1 MAILASFDLSP
12 TKSAVKTSLSGTTA
26 LDDSFEIRATAPSQ
40 LSSFQVVGGSLIFTL
55 YTPSDNTVST
65 INLPNFGSSN
75 FIEFVNRNGSANAL
89 YNTNFKIV
97 NNLDNSKSTETLIIV
112 GTEGSDTISARDTKG
127 TTVSFIYGGAGN
139 DTINGGSATSTIYA
153 GSGVN
158 TLSGSGGDSFYR
170 AFTQDKAKDTIVDS
184 SGIDSIGIL
193 LPSTMGSTYNHTYK
207 RVGNDLIGQVLD
219 NSGGSY
225 SFTVK
230 NQYSFGGGIESL
242 YIWAMG
248 STTNDPVRSA
258 NFDTQATN
266 LYTYYYAGTDNSE
279 YIRIT
284 GLGVEKK
291 YVSVWGNGGA
301 DNYIRNEAL
310 ITSSFIGGD
319 GVDTIEY
326 LGNRN
331 EYTITNSANPYTNQL
346 TSEVKKISAADKT
359 VYDYVLAE
367 RIAFA
372 DVAVALDINGNAG
385 SVAKVLATVFGKEAL
400 SNKTYAGIG
409 LQLMDSGMS
418 YLALT
423 DLAINLGNPSNAQIV
438 DNLWKNLYGTAPSDI
453 TKSSLVDL
461 LDSKA
466 MTAGSLAFVACEL
479 NTNVDLVGL
488 ATTGLAFIQQG

>member
-40 LSSFQVVGGSLIFTL
+40 LSNFQVIGGSLIFTL

-75 FIEFVNRNGSANAL
+75 FIEFVNRNGSGNAL

-97 NNLDNSKSTETLIIV
+97 NSLDNSKSTESLIIV
-112 GTEGSDTISARDTKG
+112 GTEGPETISARDTKG
-127 TTVSFIYGGAGN
+127 TTVSFIYGGPGN
-139 DTINGGSATSTIYA
+139 DTIDGGSATSTIFA

-158 TLSGSGGDSFYR
+158 TLYGSGGDSYYR
-170 AFTQDKAKDTIVDS
+170 AFTQDKATDTIVDS

-207 RVGNDLIGQVLD
+207 RVGNDLIGKVLD

-248 STTNDPVRSA
+248 STSNDPVRYA

-266 LYTYYYAGTDNSE
+266 LNTYYYAGTDNSE

-284 GLGVEKK
+284 GLGTEKK

-301 DNYIRNEAL
+301 DNYIRNDAL
-310 ITSSFIGGD
+310 ITSSFVGGD
-319 GVDTIEY
+319 GIDTIEY
-326 LGNRN
+326 LGKRSD
-331 EYTITNSANPYTNQL
+331 YTITGSSNPYSSQITSTVVKNSA
-346 TSEVKKISAADKT
+346 VDKT
-359 VYDYVLAE
+359 VSDYVMAE
-367 RIAFA
+367 RMAFS
-372 DVAVALDINGNAG
+372 DVAVAMDINGNAG
-385 SVAKVLATVFGKEAL
+385 MVAKILATVFGKAAL
-400 SNKTYAGIG
+400 SNKVYAGIG
-409 LQLMDSGMS
+409 LQYMDAGMS
-418 YLALT
+418 YLSLV
-423 DLAINLGNPSNAQIV
+423 DLAVNLNGPSNSQIV
-438 DNLWKNLYGTAPSDI
+438 DSLWRNLYGTEPSEM
-453 TKSSLVDL
+453 TKTSLVSL

-466 MTAGSLAFVACEL
+466 MTAASLAFVACEL
-479 NTNVDLVGL
+479 NPNVDLVGL
-488 ATTGLAFIQQG
+488 ATTGLEYIQQG

>member
-170 AFTQDKAKDTIVDS
+170 AFTQDKATDTIVDS

-193 LPSTMGSTYNHTYK
+193 LPSTMGSILTK
-207 RVGNDLIGQVLD
+207 EL
-219 NSGGSY
+219 
-225 SFTVK
+225 
-230 NQYSFGGGIESL
+230 
-242 YIWAMG
+242 AMILL
-248 STTNDPVRSA
+248 VRS
-258 NFDTQATN
+258 
-266 LYTYYYAGTDNSE
+266 
-279 YIRIT
+279 
-284 GLGVEKK
+284 
-291 YVSVWGNGGA
+291 
-301 DNYIRNEAL
+301 L
-310 ITSSFIGGD
+310 ITREGHT
-319 GVDTIEY
+319 V
-326 LGNRN
+326 LLLK
-331 EYTITNSANPYTNQL
+331 TNTR
-346 TSEVKKISAADKT
+346 SEVVSK
-359 VYDYVLAE
+359 
-367 RIAFA
+367 AFIYGRW
-372 DVAVALDINGNAG
+372 AV
-385 SVAKVLATVFGKEAL
+385 
-400 SNKTYAGIG
+400 
-409 LQLMDSGMS
+409 QLM
-418 YLALT
+418 
-423 DLAINLGNPSNAQIV
+423 
-438 DNLWKNLYGTAPSDI
+438 
-453 TKSSLVDL
+453 
-461 LDSKA
+461 
-466 MTAGSLAFVACEL
+466 
-479 NTNVDLVGL
+479 
-488 ATTGLAFIQQG
+488 IQ